1 MDTPLNELVATIVD
15 LLDVDLRE
23 AYEERAGIMQFSA
36 HLSKE
41 QAEAK
46 ALLDV
51 LHLHPTVLTVLTAIK
66 HDNEMEASNGAK
78 KYFGKLYERNG
89 EFEYRHP
96 VLFESTDIDPMPE
109 LTRMAREFYPDV
121 ADEQDEGFYFFCGG
135 ICVKPESVVEV
146 TEEEYAVLK
155 QFI

>member
-1 MDTPLNELVATIVD
+1 MQKPIHPLVAEMVSK
-15 LLDVDLRE
+15 LNPSLRE
-23 AYEERAGIMQFSA
+23 EFVERAAIMEYEGA
-36 HLSKE
+36 MLRDH
-41 QAEAK
+41 AECL
-46 ALLDV
+46 ALLDI
-51 LHLHPTVLTVLTAIK
+51 LHRHIDVSHSHPR
-66 HDNEMEASNGAK
+66 ASNGMK

-109 LTRMAREFYPDV
+109 LTRMAREFYSDV

-146 TEEEYAVLK
+146 TEEEYAVLVR
-155 QFI
+155 FI